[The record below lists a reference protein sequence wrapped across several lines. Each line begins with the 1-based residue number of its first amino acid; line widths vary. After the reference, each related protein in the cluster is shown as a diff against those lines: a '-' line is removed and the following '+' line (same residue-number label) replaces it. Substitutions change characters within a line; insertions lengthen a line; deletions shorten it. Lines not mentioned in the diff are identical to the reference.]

1 MVCRN
6 VIDKAYWIRMFQNG
20 DRRVL
25 IAKFQMVL
33 RLLAV
38 VTPLLAQDQPA
49 PFTFRVRTQLVVQT
63 VSVTD
68 KDGRPI
74 ESLTKDDFILTEDG
88 APQTISVFEFEKL
101 DDTSPPR
108 PVRRSPRRRIE
119 AGCSRRR
126 PTSPPTS
133 CRSRCS
139 RTRAPGWRGRAAG
152 GRGTPPH
159 CGRHQSRAG
168 RRD

>member
-6 VIDKAYWIRMFQNG
+6 VIDKAYWRRMFQNG

-38 VTPLLAQDQPA
+38 VTPLLAQDQQA
-49 PFTFRVRTQLVVQT
+49 PFTLRVRTQLVVQT

-108 PVRRSPRRRIE
+108 PPTA
-119 AGCSRRR
+119 AG
-126 PTSPPTS
+126 
-133 CRSRCS
+133 
-139 RTRAPGWRGRAAG
+139 RAPVQQLPSQARIAPAIPGDPR
-152 GRGTPPH
+152 
-159 CGRHQSRAG
+159 
-168 RRD
+168 